1 MKQLSK
7 LSPNSAPEQANEYVD
22 SLGKKRVIHKKGEIY
37 PKSNEQT
44 SRVELQSIIKFLT
57 GLNLNIYIYIY
68 IEYNLIIVKHLIF
81 IQHRCFSLIY
91 QRILHVIIMGKLQH
105 QLKKLLNLCVR
116 LVNTSRLI

>member
-1 MKQLSK
+1 MKRLSK

-37 PKSNEQT
+37 PKSNEQI

-68 IEYNLIIVKHLIF
+68 IY
-81 IQHRCFSLIY
+81 IY
-91 QRILHVIIMGKLQH
+91 WI
-105 QLKKLLNLCVR
+105 
-116 LVNTSRLI
+116 

>member
-7 LSPNSAPEQANEYVD
+7 LSPNSSPEQAKEYVD
-22 SLGKKRVIHKKGEIY
+22 SLGKKRVIHKKGEMY

-57 GLNLNIYIYIY
+57 GLNLNIYI
-68 IEYNLIIVKHLIF
+68 EYNLIIVKHLIF
-81 IQHRCFSLIY
+81 IQHRCFSLTY
-91 QRILHVIIMGKLQH
+91 QRLPHVITMRKLQH

>member
-22 SLGKKRVIHKKGEIY
+22 SLGKKRFIHKKGEIY

-57 GLNLNIYIYIY
+57 GLNLNIYIYI
-68 IEYNLIIVKHLIF
+68 EYNLIIVKHLIF

-91 QRILHVIIMGKLQH
+91 QRILHVITLGKLQH